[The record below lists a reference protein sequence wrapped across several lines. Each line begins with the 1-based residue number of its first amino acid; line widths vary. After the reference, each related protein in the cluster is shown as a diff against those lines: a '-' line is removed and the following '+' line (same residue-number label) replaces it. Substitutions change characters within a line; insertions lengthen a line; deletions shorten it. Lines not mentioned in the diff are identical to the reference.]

1 MIDGVIFSDSKEWEI
16 GEQAIKLLEKPS
28 VNDAGKT
35 SSARNKHAPLQYQQA
50 TPYNKLLIP
59 R

>member
-35 SSARNKHAPLQYQQA
+35 SSARNKHAPYS
-50 TPYNKLLIP
+50 TNKPLRITSV
-59 R
+59 